1 MNTTSLNTDQPKK
14 TPPAVRFFAA
24 VTLLCFAAAA
34 CLWADCIIRQCTW
47 EHVTTTVTRHRVEED
62 LFNGGLAN
70 PDGGYKLYPAA
81 FFTDA
86 SGESHFFE
94 SRKGYAPADAPR
106 QGSALALIYP
116 AGKPQEA
123 QENSFSEQFFLPAV
137 VTLVSLLPAAL
148 TLFFRRRKQG

>member
-1 MNTTSLNTDQPKK
+1 MNTTARNTDQPKK

-106 QGSALALIYP
+106 QGSALVLIYP

-123 QENSFSEQFFLPAV
+123 QENSFSVQCFLPTV
-137 VTLVSLLPAAL
+137 LSLVSLLPAAL